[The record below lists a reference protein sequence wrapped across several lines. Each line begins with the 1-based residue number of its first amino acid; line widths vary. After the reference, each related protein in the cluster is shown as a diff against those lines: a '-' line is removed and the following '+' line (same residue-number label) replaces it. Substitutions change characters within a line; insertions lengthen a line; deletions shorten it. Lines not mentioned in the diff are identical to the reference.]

1 MLFEFLTITI
11 GIYFFVVPFF
21 NHKFYPIK
29 YKTMKQFFSFLM
41 MCVTSQLNA
50 QNLSWSTPVDVS
62 TSAYS
67 YLRPSIAL
75 DANSNPVIL
84 WSSMDSSAVF
94 LTKWNGANFNAPKRV
109 TPAGM
114 NIFAADWAGPNF
126 AVDGDKIYVVYKQ
139 TPEDMSN
146 AWLSRS
152 IDGGNSFTQ
161 TDIDDTGF
169 VSRFPTV
176 TVNNLGNPVVGFM
189 KFDSGWANARW
200 VVTRSMNGG
209 NSFMPDVLA
218 GNYSGGEACDCCP
231 GTLVS
236 NGNNMAM
243 LYRDNNMDIRDTWC
257 GISNDAGQSFPSGAR
272 LDYNNWFINSCPS
285 TGPDGFIIGDTIY
298 SVFMNAASGKSLV
311 YYSTYN
317 LTTNTFGY
325 SNPFT
330 GNFASLGLQNFP
342 HISQLNNKIACV
354 WKQTV
359 NGSGQIIISYSNQNT
374 GFQNLL
380 LDTVAENASLGRYNN
395 PDVVISNDKIF
406 VVWQD
411 NNSKTVKYSYASYNA
426 ANELSEYAP
435 EKIPNLYYNND
446 KHILTI
452 ENSRNSTLKIINIEG
467 KIIFESKIN
476 SGIQSISM
484 AEMRSSFYVATI
496 YSENKLSKSLKIIKN

>member
-1 MLFEFLTITI
+1 
-11 GIYFFVVPFF
+11 
-21 NHKFYPIK
+21 
-29 YKTMKQFFSFLM
+29 MKQIFSFLF
-41 MCVTSQLNA
+41 MCLASQLNG
-50 QNLSWSTPVDVS
+50 QNLSWSTPIDVS

-75 DANSNPVIL
+75 DASSNPVIL

-139 TPEDMSN
+139 TPEEMSN

-152 IDGGNSFTQ
+152 VDGGNSFTQ

-176 TVNNLGNPVVGFM
+176 TVNSAGNPVVGFM

-200 VVTRSMNGG
+200 VVARSMNGG
-209 NSFMPDVLA
+209 SSFMPDVLA

-231 GTLVS
+231 GTIVS

-257 GISNDAGQSFPSGAR
+257 GISSNAGQSFPSGAR

-317 LTTNTFGY
+317 LNTNTFGY

-330 GNFASLGLQNFP
+330 GNFATLGVQNFP

-395 PDVVISNDKIF
+395 PDVVMSSDKIF

-411 NNSKTVKYSYASYNA
+411 NNSKTVKYSFATYNGA
-426 ANELSEYAP
+426 TDLDDISNE
-435 EKIPNLYYNND
+435 KKTTMLYQNY
-446 KHILTI
+446 
-452 ENSRNSTLKIINIEG
+452 NSTLSVECCTASHLNIIDLQGNRVIEKKLNPG
-467 KIIFESKIN
+467 LH
-476 SGIQSISM
+476 SISLKDLP
-484 AEMRSSFYVATI
+484 STFYVANI
-496 YSENKLSKSLKIIKN
+496 YVENKLCKSLKIIK